1 MEQTASVNDFT
12 TGSIP
17 KKLFRFMIPILG
29 SLVLQAMY
37 GAVDLLVVGHFGST
51 EGLSGVST
59 GSNIM
64 NLVTF
69 VITAY
74 AMGVTVL
81 IGKYLGEGK
90 PEKIGKLL
98 GATIAIFT
106 VIGIGLMFIL
116 VGLAGQISTLMQA
129 PAEAYTYTVQY
140 IRICGCGILFIVAY
154 NVLSAVFRGLG
165 DSKSPLI
172 FVLVACIVNV
182 IGDLTLVAGFHM
194 NAAGAAIAT
203 VLAQVVSVILA
214 IVLLIRKK
222 LPFRMTRRDIGFNSE
237 IPHFSRIGFPM
248 ALQELMTQISFMC
261 LVAFINRLGLDASSG
276 YGVANKIVAF
286 VMLIPSAL
294 SQSMSAFVAQN
305 VGAGKEERSRKAM
318 YTGMLIGAS
327 IGLVVFIF
335 VYFKGDLLARAF
347 TSDTAVIERAWQ
359 YLRGFA
365 PEAIVTAFLF
375 SFMGYFNGH
384 EKSLFVMLQSL
395 AQTFIVRLP
404 LAWYMSIQ
412 PGVSLQYIGI
422 AAPTATVF
430 GIIINLVDYIHF
442 IKKIRS
448 QHIADASHS
457 YADAYLSTDAYL
469 KWAKQ
474 IFYVSYVTEE

>member
-1 MEQTASVNDFT
+1 M
-12 TGSIP
+12 
-17 KKLFRFMIPILG
+17 LPILG
-29 SLVLQAMY
+29 SLILQAMY

-69 VITAY
+69 VVSGY
-74 AMGVTVL
+74 AMSVTVL
-81 IGKYLGEGK
+81 IGKYLGEDK
-90 PEKIGKLL
+90 PQKIGRLL
-98 GATIAIFT
+98 GAAISVFT
-106 VIGIGLMFIL
+106 LTGIVLMFVL
-116 VGLAGQISTLMQA
+116 VAFAGQIASLMQA
-129 PAEAYTYTVQY
+129 PAEAYYYTVQY
-140 IRICGCGILFIVAY
+140 IRICGSGILFIIAY
-154 NVLSAVFRGLG
+154 NVLSAIFRGLG

-182 IGDLTLVAGFHM
+182 VGDLTLVAGFHM

-203 VLAQVVSVILA
+203 VLAQVISVILA
-214 IVLLIRKK
+214 IFMLIHKK
-222 LPFRMTRRDIGFNSE
+222 LPFRVTRKDIGFNSE
-237 IPHFSRIGFPM
+237 IPHFSRVGFPI

-286 VMLIPSAL
+286 IMLIPAAL

-318 YTGMLIGAS
+318 YTGMVLGAA
-327 IGLVVFIF
+327 IGLAVFLF
-335 VYFKGDLLARAF
+335 VYFRGCLLAAAF
-347 TSDTAVIERAWQ
+347 TSDNAVIERAWQ

-365 PEAIVTAFLF
+365 PEAVVTAFLF

-412 PGVSLQYIGI
+412 PGVSLQSIGI

-430 GIIINLVDYIHF
+430 GILINLVYYLRF
-442 IKKIRS
+442 IRKAGQDKIPPVLS
-448 QHIADASHS
+448 QEDR
-457 YADAYLSTDAYL
+457 
-469 KWAKQ
+469 
-474 IFYVSYVTEE
+474 